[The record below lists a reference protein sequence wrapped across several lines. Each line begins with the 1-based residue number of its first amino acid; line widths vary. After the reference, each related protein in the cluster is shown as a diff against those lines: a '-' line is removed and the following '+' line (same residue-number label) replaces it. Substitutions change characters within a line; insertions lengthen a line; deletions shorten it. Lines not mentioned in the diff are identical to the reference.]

1 MSKTADHQLLLEE
14 GPMAPP
20 ISALLP
26 VQVAQ
31 ESAAPAAG
39 QAQQAGK
46 RSFESVLNDAGRRP
60 EAGSGPPAADPATP
74 KVSGA
79 QLEQLRLE
87 LTERTNHLR
96 HNGKAL
102 DAMLPDLAD
111 GKTRRTLMQQA
122 VRGLTNEAF
131 TKGDFKGLLGQIE
144 ERWWNV
150 ERIMGSSQP
159 LSSGDMLALQARLY
173 QVTQHVEVM
182 SKVVDQ
188 VTGGIKT
195 ILNTNV

>member
-1 MSKTADHQLLLEE
+1 MT
-14 GPMAPP
+14 PP
-20 ISALLP
+20 VSALLP

-31 ESAAPAAG
+31 EGAAAAG
-39 QAQQAGK
+39 GQTQQAGK
-46 RSFESVLNDAGRRP
+46 RSFESVLNDTAQRP
-60 EAGSGPPAADPATP
+60 EAGSQPAAAEPASP

-96 HNGKAL
+96 NNSKAL
-102 DAMLPDLAD
+102 DALLPDLAD
-111 GKTRRTLMQQA
+111 GRTRRTLMQQA
-122 VRGLTNEAF
+122 MRGLTNEAL

-159 LSSGDMLALQARLY
+159 LSTGDMLALQARLY